1 MRQSITIIAVLL
13 LFVCLSD
20 IYGQKQPFGAFQLP
34 ENAKYQKGKI
44 AFKLKA
50 NFKEIFSSPSPDLAR
65 LQDVFA
71 AIGTQEKIPQQ
82 LFGFAEE
89 VRNSKQSSFFRIE
102 KKNKSGVDL
111 NLYYELNFNPQHSIE
126 KAINLLLA
134 TGIIDYAEPVYKYS
148 NNYVPNDPDLKR
160 QYYLD
165 VVKAQEAWDIQKGDT
180 NVVIAIVDGG
190 VEIEH
195 PDMKPNIK
203 YNWADPVNGKDD
215 DNNGL
220 VDDFAGWDFVGGDTL
235 KVQADNDPSP
245 KFGDGRSHGL
255 WVAGVA
261 AAAGDNNTGIA
272 GMAYRCKI
280 LAIKNGFDND
290 LDGSVTGGYVGVLYA
305 SQRKA
310 KVINCSFGGSNYSQ
324 IFQDVCNLVA
334 LDRDGIVVAAAGNGD
349 DSGRGRDI
357 ANYPAGYDNVISVAS
372 SNANDIVSS
381 FSDYSFS
388 VDVVAPGENMVTTT
402 FNKTTGNSFVQK
414 GRTGAIT
421 GTSFSAP
428 MVAGAIALV
437 RSQYPQFTG
446 LQAGELIR
454 ITADNIY
461 AINNPAYQD
470 RLGKG
475 RLNIKRALSEKSPA
489 IRLLDYQIR
498 NQRGNTAVA
507 GDTALF
513 SGLFINYL
521 WKSTPNLRISV
532 SSTSN
537 YLRIVQGNLAAGEI
551 DMMKTYSNSGVPFRM
566 IIAQNTPQNTEI
578 AIKVSYKD
586 GNYEDF
592 QYFTIV
598 VNPSFF
604 IINQNLVTT
613 SMGSRG
619 RIGYDEFLTGEPS
632 NGIGFIFEE
641 NDMLYEMG
649 LMMATS
655 PTQIANAVRGASQDS
670 YDNDFIATRQI
681 REVNPTVISAY
692 DLEGSFSD
700 QNARNRALNT
710 TTTFKS
716 FTWKETE
723 HSKYTVI
730 EYTIKNTGTASL
742 NNFYAGLY
750 ADWDIDGTEPN
761 KADWNEANKFGYIY
775 STQGKKHH
783 AGIKLLTS
791 GKPNYYAIDNDHRVT
806 GNPLGVYD
814 GFSYA
819 EKFTSLSSG
828 TDTKNKAGDF
838 ANSNDVSHTV
848 ASGPHT
854 IAVGDSVKI
863 AFALMAGTNFEDLVQ
878 VAKNADLKYNTVINL
893 RRPSVAD
900 AEVCANQR
908 VTIRPTGASRYKW
921 YTDISGGNAFF
932 TGAAY
937 TTSALR
943 ADTALFISNADG
955 AVESLRTRVN
965 VRVNPVP
972 QINAVGGLRLCE
984 GQSTTLTSTV
994 ADEYLWSN
1002 GATTRSITVRDA
1014 GTFTV
1019 TTKNKKLNCSETSP
1033 PLSIEK
1039 ASNPFAAFTSNVNE
1053 IEFRNTVN
1061 FTDQSTDATSWEW
1074 SFGDGG
1080 ISTNRNPS
1088 YTFNQIGDFTV
1099 KLTVKSADGCTST
1112 TTQKL
1117 IKVTS
1122 VADEIFSRGVNVYP
1136 NPNQG
1141 VFKLKIENEKMG
1153 EIHVVLY
1160 GVLGSEMRKF
1170 NISKASQS
1178 FETELNIGSVS
1189 KGIYFLH
1196 IKSKDGNTVR
1206 KISIE

>member
-1 MRQSITIIAVLL
+1 MRYSTIFFAFLC
-13 LFVCLSD
+13 LFAFSF
-20 IYGQKQPFGAFQLP
+20 ISYAQKQVFESFHLP
-34 ENAKYQKGKI
+34 KDAKYQKGKI
-44 AFKLKA
+44 AFKLKT
-50 NFKEIFSSPSPDLAR
+50 NFKDVFSSPSIELAK
-65 LQDVFA
+65 LQNVFTE
-71 AIGTQEKIPQQ
+71 IGTKEKIPQQ

-89 VRNSKQSSFFRIE
+89 VRNNRKSSFFRTE
-102 KKNKSGVDL
+102 KENKSGVDL
-111 NLYYELNFNPQHSIE
+111 NLYYDLNISTEYSIE

-134 TGIIDYAEPVYKYS
+134 TGMIAYAEPLYVYRNK
-148 NNYVPNDPDLKR
+148 YVPNDPELRK
-160 QYYLD
+160 QYYLN

-180 NVVIAIVDGG
+180 NVVIAIVDSG
-190 VEIEH
+190 VETEH
-195 PDMKPNIK
+195 PDIKPNIK
-203 YNWADPVNGKDD
+203 YNWADPINGKDD

-220 VDDFAGWDFVGGDTL
+220 IDDFAGWDFVGGDTL

-261 AAAGDNNTGIA
+261 AAAGDNNIGNAGI
-272 GMAYRCKI
+272 AYRCKI

-290 LDGSVTGGYVGVLYA
+290 VDGSIIGGYVGVLYA
-305 SQRKA
+305 SERGA
-310 KVINCSFGGSNYSQ
+310 KVINCSFGGNNYSQ

-334 LDRDGIVVAAAGNGD
+334 LDRNGVVVGASGNGD
-349 DSGRGRDI
+349 DSGGRDI
-357 ANYPAGYDNVISVAS
+357 PNYPASYDNVISVAS

-381 FSDYSFS
+381 FSDYNFS
-388 VDVVAPGENMVTTT
+388 VDIVAPGEGMQTTT
-402 FNKTTGNSFVQK
+402 FNKTFGNSYVEK
-414 GRTGAIT
+414 GRTSAIT
-421 GTSFSAP
+421 GTSFSSP

-446 LQAGELIR
+446 LQAGELVR
-454 ITADNIY
+454 ITADDIY
-461 AINNPAYQD
+461 KTNNPAFQD

-475 RLNIKRALSEKSPA
+475 RLNIRRALSEKPPA

-498 NQRGNTAVA
+498 NQRGNTAIA

-513 SGLFINYL
+513 TGLFINYL

-532 SSTSN
+532 SSSSN
-537 YLRIVQGNLAAGEI
+537 FLRIVQGNLAAGEI
-551 DMMKTYSNSGVPFRM
+551 DMMKTYTNSGVPLRM
-566 IIAQNTPQNTEI
+566 TIAQNTPQNTEI

-592 QYFTIV
+592 QYFTII

-619 RIGYDEFLTGEPS
+619 RIGYDEFLSGSPS
-632 NGIGFIFEE
+632 NGVGFIFEE

-655 PTQIANAVRGASQDS
+655 PTKIANSVRGATQDN
-670 YDNDFIATRQI
+670 YDNDFIATRPI
-681 REVNPTVISAY
+681 REINPTVISAY
-692 DLEGSFSD
+692 DLEGSFTD
-700 QNARNRALNT
+700 QNARTRALNT
-710 TTTFKS
+710 ATTFKS

-723 HSKYTVI
+723 HSKYTVV
-730 EYTIKNTGTASL
+730 EYTIKNTGTTAL
-742 NNFYAGLY
+742 ENFYAGLY

-761 KADWNEANKFGYIY
+761 KADWNEENKFGYIY

-783 AGIKLLTS
+783 AGIKLLTA
-791 GKPNYYAIDNDHRVT
+791 GKPNYYAVDNDHKAT

-814 GFSYA
+814 GFSYV
-819 EKFTSLSSG
+819 EKFTTLSAG
-828 TDTKNKAGDF
+828 TNTKNKAGDLDK
-838 ANSNDVSHTV
+838 SNDVSHTV

-863 AFALMAGTNFEDLVQ
+863 AFALMAGTNFNDLIQ

-893 RRPSVAD
+893 KRPTVSN

-908 VTIRPTGASRYKW
+908 VTIRPSGAVRYKW
-921 YTDISGGNAFF
+921 YADISGGNAFF

-965 VRVNPVP
+965 VRVNPIP

-984 GQSTTLTSTV
+984 GQSTTLTSSE

-1002 GATTRSITVRDA
+1002 GATTRSITVKDA

-1019 TTKNKKLNCSETSP
+1019 TTRNRKLNCSETSP
-1033 PLSIEK
+1033 LLAIEK

-1061 FTDQSTDATSWEW
+1061 FTDQSTNASSWEW
-1074 SFGDGG
+1074 DFGDGG
-1080 ISTNRNPS
+1080 KSTNRNPS
-1088 YTFNQIGDFTV
+1088 YTFNQIGDFNV
-1099 KLTVKSADGCTST
+1099 KLTVKSTEGCTST
-1112 TTQKL
+1112 TVQKV

-1122 VADEIFSRGVNVYP
+1122 VADEIFSRSINVYP

-1141 VFKLKIENEKMG
+1141 IFKLRIENDKMG
-1153 EIHVVLY
+1153 EVSLILY
-1160 GVLGSEMRKF
+1160 GALGNEIKKSSAIKM
-1170 NISKASQS
+1170 NQS
-1178 FETELNIGSVS
+1178 FETQMNVTGIS

-1196 IKSKDGNTVR
+1196 IHTKEGNAIR
-1206 KISIE
+1206 KISID